1 MMPKQSKYDDNE
13 LDLDDDGDNFVLDPT
28 QLTIQ
33 DVNVRNEFCL
43 RFLMIFNKLNNHCCV
58 LI

>member
-33 DVNVRNEFCL
+33 DVNVRIEFTL
-43 RFLMIFNKLNNHCCV
+43 
-58 LI
+58 LIDFQ